1 MKTEDIDKKI
11 GMPDVDAEWA
21 KFEREVIG
29 EATQPKKRSLAPW
42 AWGIGIAA
50 SIAVVTGL
58 FFFGNGSKG
67 GNEGSVAMAEENKS
81 EVPEE
86 KDAYDGNAEKAIT
99 SNIIDNKS
107 ENLLAEAEPSA
118 EEDASVSVPVQDVAE
133 DDFST
138 VEEQPHFPGGDK
150 ALMDFISKNLRYPA
164 LTQAYVTKGRVLMSM
179 KIDTLGQVSDIKAM
193 RFMLDYAP
201 SLLSHT
207 SEAEQTE
214 LKADISRQLEE
225 ECARVIALMPTWQP
239 GRIMGNR
246 TNMRYYIPFT
256 LQPEL
261 LAKARESEKPDP
273 LQGRIAGQKIAPN
286 SSHLGPNSMRLTGTS
301 AQNERGIDSVLVV
314 VDGEA
319 TKPAPRTYEYEGLTN
334 AVTEEALLGRIAG
347 LNLDDKPF
355 HFVKETDLP
364 SLPHLWERD
373 TVLTLVNGKED
384 SDFLRYLSGMSHWS
398 MSNVYD
404 YFFERNQLFLMQ
416 SLPSKEVQAA
426 HYTPSLFE
434 GRDIRLVVD
443 YLTKPFTSVS
453 QLTPEQIYSRRL
465 AYLQNKYRAGFSKNS
480 NQEYYA
486 PDLYDSAA
494 KERLFGLT
502 AAKCRCYGQR
512 HEYFGPMGSD
522 SHGIYVPLIRDVVLT
537 TNDDAWWENGEVW
550 ILKDDP
556 CFNQVVIDIRQAAT
570 CAESSVVTNGDS
582 IVRLAFIFG
591 GKVIEG
597 QSNDLISGMQKQLYE
612 IIKESTFEFK
622 PNVDAPSW
630 WWGEAYY
637 STTST
642 HQRQLWMH
650 LHSVDKLYA
659 VDCPELL
666 SNRRHVEGMVTD
678 EKGAPLAEANVGI
691 GFVTPWDAITTD
703 RNGHFDLWMPFR
715 DSAIRVNHAG
725 YITQQIQPTDT
736 ALVIHMKDAT
746 KLREVKVLTKEE
758 KNKIQRLPGIR
769 LRGKIK

>member
-1 MKTEDIDKKI
+1 
-11 GMPDVDAEWA
+11 MPDVDAEWA

-29 EATQPKKRSLAPW
+29 EVTQHKKRAFVPW

-50 SIAVVTGL
+50 SIAVVAGL
-58 FFFGNGSKG
+58 FLFGNEPKG
-67 GNEGSVAMAEENKS
+67 INEGSVAIAEENKS

-107 ENLLAEAEPSA
+107 ENLLAEAEPSP

-138 VEEQPHFPGGDK
+138 VEEQPHFPGGDR
-150 ALMDFISKNLRYPA
+150 AMVDFIKKNLRYPA
-164 LTQAYVTKGRVLMSM
+164 LAKAYVTKGRVVMSM

-246 TNMRYYIPFT
+246 TNMRYYIPFM

-273 LQGRIAGQKIAPN
+273 L
-286 SSHLGPNSMRLTGTS
+286 
-301 AQNERGIDSVLVV
+301 
-314 VDGEA
+314 
-319 TKPAPRTYEYEGLTN
+319 
-334 AVTEEALLGRIAG
+334 LGRIAG
-347 LNLDDKPF
+347 LDLDDKHF
-355 HFVKETDLP
+355 HFVKETDRP

-384 SDFLRYLSGMSHWS
+384 SDFLSYLSGMSHWS

-416 SLPSKEVQAA
+416 SLPSKEVQASR
-426 HYTPSLFE
+426 YDPSMFE

-443 YLTKPFTSVS
+443 YLTKPFTPVS
-453 QLTPEQIYSRRL
+453 QLTQEQIYSRRL
-465 AYLQNKYRAGFSKNS
+465 TYLQNKYRAGFSKNS
-480 NQEYYA
+480 NQDYYA
-486 PDLYDSAA
+486 PDLYDSPA

-502 AAKCRCYGQR
+502 AAKCRSYGQQ

-522 SHGIYVPLIRDVVLT
+522 SHGIYVPLIRDVILT
-537 TNDDAWWENGEVW
+537 THDDAWWEKGEVW
-550 ILKDDP
+550 VLKDDP

-570 CAESSVVTNGDS
+570 CSESSVVTNGDS

-591 GKVIEG
+591 GKVAEG
-597 QSNDLISGMQKQLYE
+597 QPNNLLSGMQKQLYT
-612 IIKESTFEFK
+612 KVKTSTFAFN
-622 PNVDAPSW
+622 PDADAPSW

-637 STTST
+637 STAS
-642 HQRQLWMH
+642 QRHLWMH

-678 EKGAPLAEANVGI
+678 EKGSPLAEANVGI

-725 YITQQIQPTDT
+725 YIPKQIQPTGT
-736 ALVIHMKDAT
+736 SLVIRMKDAT
-746 KLREVKVLTKEE
+746 KLREVKVLPKEE
-758 KNKIQRLPGIR
+758 KNKIQRLPGIG
-769 LRGKIK
+769 LRRKIK

>member
-29 EATQPKKRSLAPW
+29 EVTQPKKRSLAPW

-50 SIAVVTGL
+50 SIAVVAGL
-58 FFFGNGSKG
+58 FLFGNEPKG
-67 GNEGSVAMAEENKS
+67 INEGSVAIAEENKS

-107 ENLLAEAEPSA
+107 ENLLAEAEPSP

-150 ALMDFISKNLRYPA
+150 ALMDFIRKNLRYPA

-201 SLLSHT
+201 SLLSQT
-207 SEAEQTE
+207 SGAEQAE

-246 TNMRYYIPFT
+246 TNMRYYIPFM

-273 LQGRIAGQKIAPN
+273 LQGRIAG
-286 SSHLGPNSMRLTGTS
+286 L
-301 AQNERGIDSVLVV
+301 D
-314 VDGEA
+314 
-319 TKPAPRTYEYEGLTN
+319 
-334 AVTEEALLGRIAG
+334 
-347 LNLDDKPF
+347 LDDKPF
-355 HFVKETDLP
+355 HFVRETDLP

-398 MSNVYD
+398 MSNVFD

-416 SLPSKEVQAA
+416 SLPSKEVQASR
-426 HYTPSLFE
+426 YDPSLFE
-434 GRDIRLVVD
+434 GRGIRLVVD
-443 YLTKPFTSVS
+443 YLTKPFTPVS
-453 QLTPEQIYSRRL
+453 QLTPEQINSRRL

-480 NQEYYA
+480 NQDYYA
-486 PDLYDSAA
+486 PDLYDSPA

-502 AAKCRCYGQR
+502 AAKCRSYGQR

-537 TNDDAWWENGEVW
+537 INDDAWWENGKVW
-550 ILKDDP
+550 VLKDDP

-570 CAESSVVTNGDS
+570 CSESSAVTSGDS

-591 GKVIEG
+591 GKVAEG
-597 QSNDLISGMQKQLYE
+597 QPNDRLSGMQKQLYE
-612 IIKESTFEFK
+612 KIKESTFEFK

-637 STTST
+637 STAS
-642 HQRQLWMH
+642 QRHLWMH

-666 SNRRHVEGMVTD
+666 CNRRHVEGIVTD
-678 EKGAPLAEANVGI
+678 EKGEPLAEASIGI

-703 RNGHFDLWMPFR
+703 SNGHFDLWMPFR
-715 DSAIRVNHAG
+715 DAAIRVNHMG
-725 YITQQIQPTDT
+725 YVPHVVHPTDT

-746 KLREVKVLTKEE
+746 KLREVNVPTKEE
-758 KNKIQRLPGIR
+758 INEIQRLTRNTP
-769 LRGKIK
+769 